1 MDYCSSCRRVLN
13 GALVCPGCGDYAP
26 DIAPPARYSAVPTTA
41 PARGE
46 RHAEQAPAFR
56 PPHGTPHR
64 GAAPFGGDG
73 VSEDVT
79 AHRSDSG
86 SSGGSAVAAST
97 GQGRAARRRQRE
109 RWKKNRR
116 RAAAATAFALVS
128 GGLTATLLQ
137 SRASTGHTHAAAAPQ
152 LEGLATPRT
161 LISAAS
167 SEEPD
172 TEASRKP
179 RTHRPATAGRQQKTR
194 PASPATPPAAT
205 TVRQPKTAAAAHPL
219 ATSSATPDTAPTQAN
234 QAPADHADV
243 AAPQA
248 TAPASTAGSDA
259 ATTPVPAAPSTP
271 TAEPTSPAHLCLLGI
286 VCVG

>member
-46 RHAEQAPAFR
+46 RHAAQAPAFR
-56 PPHGTPHR
+56 PPHR
-64 GAAPFGGDG
+64 GAAPFGGSG

-79 AHRSDSG
+79 AQRSDSG

-137 SRASTGHTHAAAAPQ
+137 SRASTGHTHAAAAPE
-152 LEGLATPRT
+152 LEGVATPRT

-179 RTHRPATAGRQQKTR
+179 RTHRPVTAGRQQKT
-194 PASPATPPAAT
+194 SPATPPAAT
-205 TVRQPKTAAAAHPL
+205 TIRQPKTAAAAHPL

-234 QAPADHADV
+234 QAPVEHADV
-243 AAPQA
+243 AAPVA

-259 ATTPVPAAPSTP
+259 STTPVPAAPATP